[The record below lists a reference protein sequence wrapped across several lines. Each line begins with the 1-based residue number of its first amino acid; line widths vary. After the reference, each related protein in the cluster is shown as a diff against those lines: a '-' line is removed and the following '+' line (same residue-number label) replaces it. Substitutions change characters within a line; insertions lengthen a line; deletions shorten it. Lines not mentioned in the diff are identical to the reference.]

1 MIKIKTFKKSKTIFF
16 ILFIVVSI
24 LFSSCSEVSEND
36 FNKIN
41 SSVEKTNLQNKYK
54 ASFVFEVR
62 DTEKEELVMF
72 VQGTYSLDKFDEKY
86 SGPILSGEIVQ
97 TVLNTPS
104 SMKIAFYDDTYV
116 SVSDG
121 YKILSDMD
129 KDLLLNQFMCA
140 PAYLFSMDKLISI
153 DSSEVSGGTMY
164 TVKADD
170 DKNLYLQ
177 QLLGDDIYSFSGM
190 KKPQKD
196 LTKYSDIVFKYVIS
210 EENLL
215 LSRETTYTVFA
226 YDTVPYSPAHQGTNE
241 DYKRTFSVSLKLNY
255 KSFGDDVFID
265 ISDFLPDDSSENVS
279 E

>member
-1 MIKIKTFKKSKTIFF
+1 MFKNNKTILFF
-16 ILFIVVSI
+16 IFIVVSI
-24 LFSSCSEVSEND
+24 LFSSCSKISESD
-36 FNKIN
+36 FNIIN
-41 SSVEKTNLQNKYK
+41 NSIEKTNSQNKYK

-72 VQGTYSLDKFDEKY
+72 VQGTYSLDKFSEEY
-86 SGPILSGEIVQ
+86 SGPILNGEIVQ

-140 PAYLFSMDKLISI
+140 PAYLFSIDKLISI
-153 DSSEVSGGTMY
+153 DSTEVSDGTMY

-170 DKNLYLQ
+170 DKNIYLQ

-196 LTKYSDIVFKYVIS
+196 LTKYLDIVFKYVIS
-210 EENLL
+210 EDNLL
-215 LSRETTYTVFA
+215 LSREARYTVFA
-226 YDTVPYSPAHQGTNE
+226 YDTVPYSPAHQGNIE
-241 DYKRTFSVSLKLNY
+241 DYKRTFSVSLKFNY
-255 KSFGDDVFID
+255 KSFGDDVIID
-265 ISDFLPDDSSENVS
+265 ISDFLPEESSEYVS
-279 E
+279 Q